1 MEEGARQDEV
11 EVEEEEAA
19 QVAEKE
25 KEDETAFQVNLLDW
39 APGAH
44 HWGGS
49 GALGG
54 RASMENDDMMEGN
67 EIGAEGGRT
76 CTGPACS

>member
-44 HWGGS
+44 
-49 GALGG
+49 LGG
-54 RASMENDDMMEGN
+54 ERSAGGEGVHG
-67 EIGAEGGRT
+67 E
-76 CTGPACS
+76 

>member
-25 KEDETAFQVNLLDW
+25 KEDEAALQVNSFTGRLE
-39 APGAH
+39 P
-44 HWGGS
+44 GGS
-49 GALGG
+49 GARWG
-54 RASMENDDMMEGN
+54 RRPWRMMDRGN
-67 EIGAEGGRT
+67 EIGAEGGRR
-76 CTGPACS
+76 GEVPE

>member
-25 KEDETAFQVNLLDW
+25 KEDETAFQVNSLTGRLERT
-39 APGAH
+39 
-44 HWGGS
+44 WGGS

-76 CTGPACS
+76 CIGPACS

>member
-25 KEDETAFQVNLLDW
+25 KEDETAFQVNSLTGRLERTTGG
-39 APGAH
+39 GAER
-44 HWGGS
+44 WGG
-49 GALGG
+49 G
-54 RASMENDDMMEGN
+54 RPWRMM
-67 EIGAEGGRT
+67 T
-76 CTGPACS
+76 

>member
-25 KEDETAFQVNLLDW
+25 KEDETTLQVNSLTSG
-39 APGAH
+39 APGAPN
-44 HWGGS
+44 WGGERS
-49 GALGG
+49 AGG
-54 RASMENDDMMEGN
+54 
-67 EIGAEGGRT
+67 
-76 CTGPACS
+76 